1 MVSDNSLFSSISII
15 IAAFNEEK
23 RIIPSL
29 LKIKEYINKQ
39 NIPYEI
45 IVVDDG
51 STDHTHTVVRD
62 LIKDIPYLKV
72 IHYAPNKG
80 KGHALR
86 TGVLASKGEI
96 ILLSDADLST
106 PIEEL
111 SKLLPLIY
119 NHKCD
124 IAIGSRALA
133 LSEIVKKQPWWRQSM
148 GKFFNKLV
156 KALVIE
162 DFKDTQCGFKVFRGD
177 IARNLFKEAQID
189 RFAYDVE
196 ILAIG
201 KKKGCKIVEAP
212 VRWIN
217 SPESKVNPVKDSLQM
232 FGDLL
237 KIRMTI
243 GKTEKNSHS

>member
-1 MVSDNSLFSSISII
+1 MNISPNSISII

-201 KKKGCKIVEAP
+201 KKKGCKIVETP

-243 GKTEKNSHS
+243 GKSRK

>member
-1 MVSDNSLFSSISII
+1 MQISPGSISII
-15 IAAFNEEK
+15 IPAFNEEK

-51 STDHTHTVVRD
+51 STDSTYAAVTD
-62 LIKDIPYLKV
+62 LIKDIPHLKV
-72 IHYAPNKG
+72 IHYSPNKG

-86 TGVLASKGEI
+86 TGVLASKSEI

-111 SKLLPLIY
+111 SKLLLLIY
-119 NHKCD
+119 NHNYD

-156 KALVIE
+156 KVLVIE

-177 IARNLFKEAQID
+177 IARSLFKEAQID

-196 ILAIG
+196 VLAIG

-237 KIRMTI
+237 RIRITI
-243 GKTEKNSHS
+243 GKAKNKQSP

>member
-1 MVSDNSLFSSISII
+1 MLSEHDPPGSISII

-29 LKIKEYINKQ
+29 LKIKEYVNEQK
-39 NIPYEI
+39 IPYEI

-51 STDHTHTVVRD
+51 STDSTYAVVTD
-62 LIKDIPYLKV
+62 LIKDIPYRKV
-72 IHYAPNKG
+72 IHYSPNKG

-106 PIEEL
+106 PIEEF
-111 SKLLPLIY
+111 SKLLPLIH
-119 NHKCD
+119 NDKCD

-133 LSEIVKKQPWWRQSM
+133 LSEIVKKQPWGGESM

-156 KALVIE
+156 KVLVME

-177 IARNLFKEAQID
+177 IARSLFKEAQID
-189 RFAYDVE
+189 RFAYVVE
-196 ILAIG
+196 FLAIVQ
-201 KKKGCKIVEAP
+201 KKGGKIVEAP
-212 VRWIN
+212 VRGTN
-217 SPESKVNPVKDSLQM
+217 SPESKVDPVKDSLQM

-243 GKTEKNSHS
+243 GKSRK

>member
-1 MVSDNSLFSSISII
+1 MLSENNPPSSISII

-201 KKKGCKIVEAP
+201 KKKGCKIVETP

-243 GKTEKNSHS
+243 GKSRK

>member
-1 MVSDNSLFSSISII
+1 MNISPDSISII

-29 LKIKEYINKQ
+29 LKIKEYLNKQ

-51 STDHTHTVVRD
+51 STDNTHTAVRD

-177 IARNLFKEAQID
+177 IARSLFKEAQID

-232 FGDLL
+232 LGDLL

-243 GKTEKNSHS
+243 GKAGKK

>member
-1 MVSDNSLFSSISII
+1 MNISPNSISII

-51 STDHTHTVVRD
+51 STDNTHTVVRD

-148 GKFFNKLV
+148 GKFFTKLV

-232 FGDLL
+232 LGDLL

-243 GKTEKNSHS
+243 GKAGKK

>member
-1 MVSDNSLFSSISII
+1 MLSENNPPSSISII

-72 IHYAPNKG
+72 IHYSPNKG

-106 PIEEL
+106 PIEEF
-111 SKLLPLIY
+111 SKLLPLIH
-119 NHKCD
+119 NDKCD

-156 KALVIE
+156 KVLVIE

-177 IARNLFKEAQID
+177 IARSLFKEAQID

-243 GKTEKNSHS
+243 GKSRK

>member
-1 MVSDNSLFSSISII
+1 MNISPNSISII

-72 IHYAPNKG
+72 IHYSPNKG

-86 TGVLASKGEI
+86 TGGLASKGEI

-106 PIEEL
+106 PIEEF
-111 SKLLPLIY
+111 SKLLPLIH
-119 NHKCD
+119 NDKCD

-133 LSEIVKKQPWWRQSM
+133 LSEIVKKQPWWRQSRE
-148 GKFFNKLV
+148 KFFNKLI
-156 KALVIE
+156 KGLEIK

-177 IARNLFKEAQID
+177 IARSLFKEAQID

-196 ILAIG
+196 FLAFG
-201 KKKGCKIVEAP
+201 KKKGG
-212 VRWIN
+212 
-217 SPESKVNPVKDSLQM
+217 ESV
-232 FGDLL
+232 G
-237 KIRMTI
+237 
-243 GKTEKNSHS
+243 

>member
-1 MVSDNSLFSSISII
+1 MLSENNPPSSISII

-201 KKKGCKIVEAP
+201 KKKGCKIVESP

-243 GKTEKNSHS
+243 GKAGKK

>member
-201 KKKGCKIVEAP
+201 KKKGCKIVESP

-232 FGDLL
+232 LGDLL
-237 KIRMTI
+237 KIRITI
-243 GKTEKNSHS
+243 GKAGKK

>member
-177 IARNLFKEAQID
+177 IARSLFKEAQID

>member
-1 MVSDNSLFSSISII
+1 MVDNDPLFSSISII

-29 LKIKEYINKQ
+29 LKIKEYVTRQ
-39 NIPYEI
+39 DLPYEI

-51 STDHTHTVVRD
+51 STDSTHTVVRD
-62 LIKDIPYLKV
+62 LIKDIPHLKV
-72 IHYAPNKG
+72 IHYVPNKG

-96 ILLSDADLST
+96 ILLTDADLST

-111 SKLLPLIY
+111 SKLLPLLRE
-119 NHKCD
+119 NKCD
-124 IAIGSRALA
+124 IVIGSRALA

-148 GKFFNKLV
+148 GRLFNKLV

-162 DFKDTQCGFKVFRGD
+162 NFKDTQCGFKVFRGD
-177 IARNLFKEAQID
+177 VARSLFKEAQID

-201 KKKGCKIVEAP
+201 KKRGCKIVESP

-217 SPESKVNPVKDSLQM
+217 SPESKVDPIRDSMQM
-232 FGDLL
+232 LFDLL

-243 GKTEKNSHS
+243 GKTGGK

>member
-1 MVSDNSLFSSISII
+1 MNISPNSISII
-15 IAAFNEEK
+15 IAAYNEER

-29 LKIKEYINKQ
+29 LKIKEYLTKQ
-39 NIPYEI
+39 DLPYEI

-51 STDHTHTVVRD
+51 STDGTHAVVTD

-86 TGVLASKGEI
+86 TGVLASKGDI

-111 SKLLPLIY
+111 SKLVPLIH

-133 LSEIVKKQPWWRQSM
+133 LSEIVKKQPWWRQNM
-148 GKFFNKLV
+148 GKLFNKLV

-177 IARNLFKEAQID
+177 IARNLFKEAHID

-217 SPESKVNPVKDSLQM
+217 SPESKVNPVRDSIQM
-232 FGDLL
+232 LFDLL

-243 GKTEKNSHS
+243 GKTGGK

>member
-1 MVSDNSLFSSISII
+1 MNISPNSISII

-29 LKIKEYINKQ
+29 LKIKEYLTKQ
-39 NIPYEI
+39 DLPYEI

-51 STDHTHTVVRD
+51 STDGTHAVVTD

-86 TGVLASKGEI
+86 TGVLASKGDI

-111 SKLLPLIY
+111 SKLLPLINDNKY
-119 NHKCD
+119 D
-124 IAIGSRALA
+124 IVIGSRALA
-133 LSEIVKKQPWWRQSM
+133 LSEILKRQPWWRQSM

-162 DFKDTQCGFKVFRGD
+162 NFKDTQCGFKVFRGD
-177 IARNLFKEAQID
+177 IARSLFKEAQID

-217 SPESKVNPVKDSLQM
+217 SPESKVDPIRDSVQM
-232 FGDLL
+232 LFDLL

-243 GKTEKNSHS
+243 GKTGEK

>member
-51 STDHTHTVVRD
+51 STDSTYAVVTD

-72 IHYAPNKG
+72 IHYSPNKG

-156 KALVIE
+156 KVLVIE

-177 IARNLFKEAQID
+177 IARSLFKEAQID

-201 KKKGCKIVEAP
+201 KKKGCKIVESP

-243 GKTEKNSHS
+243 GKAGKK

>member
-1 MVSDNSLFSSISII
+1 MLSENNPPSSISII

-106 PIEEL
+106 PIEEF
-111 SKLLPLIY
+111 SKLLPLIH
-119 NHKCD
+119 NDKCD

-156 KALVIE
+156 KVLVIE

-201 KKKGCKIVEAP
+201 KKKGCKIVETP

-217 SPESKVNPVKDSLQM
+217 SPESKVDPVKDSLQM

-243 GKTEKNSHS
+243 GKTKNKQSP

>member
-1 MVSDNSLFSSISII
+1 MNISPNSISII

-29 LKIKEYINKQ
+29 LKIKEYLTKQ
-39 NIPYEI
+39 DLPYEI

-51 STDHTHTVVRD
+51 STDGTHAVVTD

-86 TGVLASKGEI
+86 TGVLASKGDI

-111 SKLLPLIY
+111 SKLSPLIH

-133 LSEIVKKQPWWRQSM
+133 LSEIVKKQPWWRQNM
-148 GKFFNKLV
+148 GKLFNKLV

-177 IARNLFKEAQID
+177 IARNLFKEAHID

-217 SPESKVNPVKDSLQM
+217 SPESKVNPVRDSIQM
-232 FGDLL
+232 LFDLL

-243 GKTEKNSHS
+243 GKTGGK

>member
-1 MVSDNSLFSSISII
+1 MLSENNPPSSISII

-86 TGVLASKGEI
+86 TGVLASKSEI

-111 SKLLPLIY
+111 SKLLPLIH
-119 NHKCD
+119 NDKCD

-156 KALVIE
+156 KVLVIE

-177 IARNLFKEAQID
+177 IARSLFKEAQID

-243 GKTEKNSHS
+243 GKAKNKQSP

>member
-1 MVSDNSLFSSISII
+1 MNISPDSISII

-29 LKIKEYINKQ
+29 LKIKEYLNKQ

-51 STDHTHTVVRD
+51 STDNTHTVVRD

-177 IARNLFKEAQID
+177 MARNLFKEAQID

-232 FGDLL
+232 LGDLL

-243 GKTEKNSHS
+243 GKAGKK

>member
-1 MVSDNSLFSSISII
+1 MNISPNSISII

-177 IARNLFKEAQID
+177 IARSLFKEAQID

-201 KKKGCKIVEAP
+201 KKKGCKIVETP

-217 SPESKVNPVKDSLQM
+217 SPESKVDPVKDSLQM

-243 GKTEKNSHS
+243 GKSRK